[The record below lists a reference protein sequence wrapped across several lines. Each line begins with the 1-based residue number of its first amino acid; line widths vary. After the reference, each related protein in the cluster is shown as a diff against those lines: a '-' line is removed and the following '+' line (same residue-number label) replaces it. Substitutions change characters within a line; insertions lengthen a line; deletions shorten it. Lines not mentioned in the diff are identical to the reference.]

1 MKQELSLLVL
11 ALVLGSLGFSQTVQ
25 KPKLPNIPS
34 KELIAWTQQQAPQP
48 VNAQYDSQKQPAA
61 QTFAGMIVKSGEK
74 YVLSTSDNVIYDL
87 DDQERAQTFEGKQV
101 QVVGILDKASNTI
114 KVQQI
119 KAAV

>member
-1 MKQELSLLVL
+1 MKQQLSPLALGLVL
-11 ALVLGSLGFSQTVQ
+11 VSLGFSQTAH
-25 KPKLPNIPS
+25 KPNLPNIPS

-48 VNAQYDSQKQPAA
+48 VDGQYDPQKRPAA